1 MGIGSRSPSCGLK
14 KSPSRRKPNLA
25 VSIER
30 HAGRIVGL
38 RVTGHAGFGLSGK
51 DIVCSAVSA
60 LVLSAANGL
69 KQHAGADVRLLDDTD
84 GEYRLE
90 LLRGDAR
97 AHAILETLVDGLRAI
112 ARSYP
117 GHLKISALRL
127 RARPLAPRRPS
138 HTSQ

>member
-1 MGIGSRSPSCGLK
+1 MK
-14 KSPSRRKPNLA
+14 KSPSRHKPNLA

-30 HAGRIVGL
+30 HAGRVVGL

-69 KQHAGADVRLLDDTD
+69 KQRAGADVRVLDDAD
-84 GEYRLE
+84 GEYRLD

-97 AHAILETLVDGLRAI
+97 AQAILESVVDGLRAI
-112 ARSYP
+112 ARSHP
-117 GHLKISALRL
+117 GHLKVASLRL
-127 RARPLAPRRPS
+127 RARPPAPRRPS
-138 HTSQ
+138 RASQ